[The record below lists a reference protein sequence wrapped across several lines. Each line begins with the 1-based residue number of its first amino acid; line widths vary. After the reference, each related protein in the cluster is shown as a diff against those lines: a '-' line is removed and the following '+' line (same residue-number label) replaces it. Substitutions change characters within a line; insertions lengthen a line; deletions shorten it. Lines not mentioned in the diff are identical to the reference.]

1 MSALRIGFV
10 SLACLALLCIG
21 TAQAQKPAAPVQPAP
36 ARPAPAQPAPAQPA
50 PAQPAP
56 AQPAPAQPAPAAAS
70 GVMPPLTIMVVDVQ
84 SLLQNSKAAKM
95 VRDQIEQKRAE
106 YAKEI
111 SHQEEV
117 LRQERDTLQR
127 QQATLSPEALNQ
139 KGREFQ
145 AKVNDL
151 DRNVQ
156 SKRQALEKSNA
167 DALQRIQQSMLRII
181 TQIAKQRK
189 ANLVF
194 QRSEL
199 VLFDQQFD
207 VTDQVL
213 QKLDEELP
221 SLTVTFAQP
230 VPVAPTPVPPAPARP
245 KRR

>member
-21 TAQAQKPAAPVQPAP
+21 TAQAQKPA
-36 ARPAPAQPAPAQPA
+36 APAQPAPAQPA